1 MVIKYDEKNRTYTRL
16 NEQGKAMGTVAE
28 NDSLGRYEGIAAEY
42 RAQQNQQNQINQQN
56 RQSANPSGYDKYKAV
71 AEQYNNAVK
80 EAREQQTE
88 QTVRAMTE
96 QVAAARRQNE
106 EANAQAYAAKRIAEK
121 NIGQQLAAAGLGS
134 GGMAESTR
142 LQNEMNWQN
151 AVNSNNQQLA
161 DAERNI
167 QNQIAQYRAQAAAEN
182 AQVDANLGSELNQ
195 VYLQQMAEDKASRQ
209 YQEQMAYQRERDAV
223 ADAQYKQE
231 SERDLAL
238 QLLKLGYNNEQ
249 IARTLG
255 VSAPVQTAA
264 AVNGAVASGG
274 TNSGSVLSEPNEQ
287 TRIKN
292 SVGQDNSWVLVPGY
306 GRLSWS
312 ELENM
317 VNRGVIREEFDGT
330 TNTVRYV
337 KVG

>member
-56 RQSANPSGYDKYKAV
+56 RQSANPSGYDRYKAV
-71 AEQYNNAVK
+71 AEQYNNAIR
-80 EAREQQTE
+80 EAKEQQTE

-134 GGMAESTR
+134 GGMSETAR
-142 LQNEMNWQN
+142 LQNELNWQN
-151 AVNSNNQQLA
+151 TVNSNNQNLMS
-161 DAERNI
+161 AEQNI
-167 QNQIAQYRAQAAAEN
+167 INQINQYRADRAMEAAE
-182 AQVDANLGSELNQ
+182 AEYKQQSELEQ
-195 VYLQQMAEDKASRQ
+195 MYLQR
-209 YQEQMAYQRERDAV
+209 QEQEAERAYQRERDAV
-223 ADAQYKQE
+223 ADARYKQE

-249 IARTLG
+249 IAGALG

-264 AVNGAVASGG
+264 AVNGTA
-274 TNSGSVLSEPNEQ
+274 TQ
-287 TRIKN
+287 TAPAATAE
-292 SVGQDNSWVLVPGY
+292 VPAG
-306 GRLSWS
+306 
-312 ELENM
+312 EATLENNPTAYLESKYAELFAGANAAEKIWLKNVLYQLEM
-317 VNRGVIREEFDGT
+317 GQISADEAAA
-330 TNTVRYV
+330 
-337 KVG
+337 KLASL

>member
-42 RAQQNQQNQINQQN
+42 RAQQNRQAQ
-56 RQSANPSGYDKYKAV
+56 QSANPSGYDRYKAV
-71 AEQYNNAVK
+71 AEQYNNAIR
-80 EAREQQTE
+80 EAKEQQTE

-134 GGMAESTR
+134 GGMSETAR
-142 LQNEMNWQN
+142 LQNELNWQN
-151 AVNSNNQQLA
+151 TVNSNNQNLMS
-161 DAERNI
+161 AEQNI
-167 QNQIAQYRAQAAAEN
+167 INQINQYRADRAMEAAE
-182 AQVDANLGSELNQ
+182 AEYKQQSELEQ
-195 VYLQQMAEDKASRQ
+195 MYLQQ
-209 YQEQMAYQRERDAV
+209 QEQEAERAYQRERDAV
-223 ADAQYKQE
+223 ADARYKQE

-255 VSAPVQTAA
+255 VPQATA
-264 AVNGAVASGG
+264 AVNGAAAQTATRQAAPEQPAKAQAGEATLDNNPTAYLESKYAELFAGANAAEKIWLKNVLYQLEMGELSAEEAAAKL
-274 TNSGSVLSEPNEQ
+274 GSL
-287 TRIKN
+287 
-292 SVGQDNSWVLVPGY
+292 
-306 GRLSWS
+306 
-312 ELENM
+312 
-317 VNRGVIREEFDGT
+317 
-330 TNTVRYV
+330 
-337 KVG
+337 